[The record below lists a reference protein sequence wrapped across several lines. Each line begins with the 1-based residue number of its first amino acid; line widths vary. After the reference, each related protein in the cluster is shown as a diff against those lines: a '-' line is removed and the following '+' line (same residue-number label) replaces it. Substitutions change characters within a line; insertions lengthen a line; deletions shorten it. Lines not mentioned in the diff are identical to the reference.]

1 MNQKGRLTM
10 AEHKTE
16 HTRWYHLLD
25 AFRGFALLN
34 MLFFHFYYDV
44 YVIFSLDSD
53 WYHYPA
59 VRVWQQFICMSFLIV
74 SGMSWHFSRNNL
86 KRGIQLNIYGL
97 LITAVTGLVMPDQ
110 TVRFGI
116 LNCIGC
122 CTLLMIPLNKIC
134 ILRFDHHYTE
144 HSPDKRVFHLLK
156 AFCGLFPALLL
167 FLFTRNISD
176 GYFSLAELHI
186 DLPDWLYSFHPMTI
200 LGFPYSGFRSSDYF
214 PILPWFFLFLSG
226 YWLWEV
232 IRCSNRAM
240 RALCTKVPVLS
251 RLGQKT
257 IWIYLLH
264 QPLLYGM
271 AYLLITV
278 FQIRM

>member
-1 MNQKGRLTM
+1 MMEDQKP
-10 AEHKTE
+10 E
-16 HTRWYHLLD
+16 HTKWYHLID

-44 YVIFSLDSD
+44 YVIFGQDPD

-59 VRVWQQFICMSFLIV
+59 IRVWQQFICMSFLIV

-86 KRGIQLNIYGL
+86 KRGIQLNLYGL

-110 TVRFGI
+110 AVRFGI

-122 CTLLMIPLNKIC
+122 CTLLMIPVNKVC
-134 ILRFDHHYTE
+134 ILAGGHHGTDP
-144 HSPDKRVFHLLK
+144 SSDNRLSNLLK
-156 AFCGLFPALLL
+156 AFCGLFSALLL
-167 FLFTRNISD
+167 FLFTRNVSD
-176 GYFSLAELHI
+176 GYLSLAGLRI
-186 DLPDWLYSFHPMTI
+186 DLEECLYSFRPMTI
-200 LGFPYSGFRSSDYF
+200 LGFPYTGFRSSDYF
-214 PILPWFFLFLSG
+214 PLLPWFFLFLFG

-232 IRCSNRAM
+232 ISCSNRVM
-240 RALCTKVPVLS
+240 CALCTKVPVLS
-251 RLGQKT
+251 RLGQRT

-271 AYLLITV
+271 AYLLIIV
-278 FQIRM
+278 FRIKM